1 MQLLSLLTNPYLV
14 KVEKM
19 ILRIIKVKLLYRLG
33 FITQPQ
39 NTAMRETIN
48 RFVFKEISFKEKS
61 DSKNKKQMKIEKKKE
76 RKRKFVIAYY

>member
-1 MQLLSLLTNPYLV
+1 
-14 KVEKM
+14 
-19 ILRIIKVKLLYRLG
+19 
-33 FITQPQ
+33 
-39 NTAMRETIN
+39 MRETIN